1 MTTEECSRISHVIVY
16 SSSTGADSRYA
27 MKTKVGAQCK
37 FREMCEG
44 LPGFC
49 MFIPYVLIASTVFMV
64 IYFMLTSKL

>member
-1 MTTEECSRISHVIVY
+1 
-16 SSSTGADSRYA
+16 
-27 MKTKVGAQCK
+27 MKAKVCAQCK

-49 MFIPYVLIASTVFMV
+49 MFIPYILIASTVFMV